1 MNKPAILLIM
11 MSLLIACGR
20 QADVVVIISANAE
33 WKAFK
38 EIVQS
43 ENPEYHT
50 SPYGQYFRKRY
61 GKNTVVFFHGGWGKI
76 DAAGSAQY
84 VIDTF
89 NPGLIVNIGTA
100 GGFHGAVNK
109 GDIILVDKTIT
120 YDIHERMGDSEE
132 AIAYY
137 STDLE
142 CPDIKMDGTIRK
154 SAMVSA
160 DQDLDPLRI
169 PELRKR
175 YNAIAGDWESSA
187 IAHVAKKNNTRCYI
201 LRGITD
207 IVDKTGSEAY
217 GNIKSFE
224 EESRVLTKKLI
235 SLLESEGI
243 LNRVNTG
250 SGKL

>member
-169 PELRKR
+169 LELRKR

-235 SLLESEGI
+235 SLLEGEGI

>member
-1 MNKPAILLIM
+1 MNKPVILLIM

-20 QADVVVIISANAE
+20 RADVVVIISANAE

-38 EIVQS
+38 EIKKS
-43 ENPEYHT
+43 ENPEYRT
-50 SPYGQYFRKRY
+50 SPYGQWFRKRY

-89 NPGLIVNIGTA
+89 SPGLIVNIGTA

-132 AIAYY
+132 AIEYY

-142 CPDIKMDGTIRK
+142 CPDIRMDGTIRK

-160 DQDLDPLRI
+160 DQDLDPSRI
-169 PELRKR
+169 PHLRKH

-217 GNIKSFE
+217 GNIRSFE
-224 EESRVLTKKLI
+224 EESRVIMKKLI
-235 SLLESEGI
+235 SLLEGEGI
-243 LNRVNTG
+243 LNRTRPG
-250 SGKL
+250 DEK

>member
-109 GDIILVDKTIT
+109 SDIILVDKTIT

-169 PELRKR
+169 LELRKR

-235 SLLESEGI
+235 SLLEGEGI

>member
-235 SLLESEGI
+235 SLLEGEGI

>member
-1 MNKPAILLIM
+1 MNKSAVLLIM
-11 MSLLIACGR
+11 MSLLAACGR
-20 QADVVVIISANAE
+20 HADVVVIVSANAE

-38 EIVQS
+38 EIKKS
-43 ENPEYHT
+43 ENPEYRT
-50 SPYGQYFRKRY
+50 SPYGQWFSKRY

-89 NPGLIVNIGTA
+89 GPELIVNIGTA

-109 GDIILVDKTIT
+109 GDIILVEKTIT

-137 STDLE
+137 STELE
-142 CPDIKMDGTIRK
+142 CPDIRMDGTKRK

-160 DQDLDPLRI
+160 DQHLDPSRI
-169 PELRKR
+169 PYLRKH

-187 IAHVAKKNNTRCYI
+187 IAHVAKKNKTRCYI
-201 LRGITD
+201 IRGITD
-207 IVDKTGSEAY
+207 IVDKSGSETY
-217 GNIKSFE
+217 GNIQSFE
-224 EESRVLTKKLI
+224 EESRVIMGKLV
-235 SLLESEGI
+235 SLLEG
-243 LNRVNTG
+243 
-250 SGKL
+250 

>member
-1 MNKPAILLIM
+1 MNKPALFLIM
-11 MSLLIACGR
+11 LSLLTACGR
-20 QADVVVIISANAE
+20 HADVVVIISANAE

-38 EIVQS
+38 EIKKS
-43 ENPEYHT
+43 ENPEYRT
-50 SPYGQYFRKRY
+50 SPYGQWFAKRY

-132 AIAYY
+132 AITYY

-142 CPDIKMDGTIRK
+142 CPDVPMDGRIRK

-169 PELRKR
+169 PHLRKH

-187 IAHVAKKNNTRCYI
+187 IAHVAKKNTTRCYI

-207 IVDKTGSEAY
+207 IVDRTGSEAY
-217 GNIKSFE
+217 GNIQGFE
-224 EESRVLTKKLI
+224 KESKVIMEKLV
-235 SLLESEGI
+235 SLLEGEGV
-243 LNRVNTG
+243 LHHLG
-250 SGKL
+250 SHNGR

>member
-1 MNKPAILLIM
+1 MNKPALFLIM
-11 MSLLIACGR
+11 LSLLTACGR
-20 QADVVVIISANAE
+20 HADVVVIISANAE

-142 CPDIKMDGTIRK
+142 CPDVPMDGRIRK

-169 PELRKR
+169 PHLRKH

-217 GNIKSFE
+217 GNIQGFE
-224 EESRVLTKKLI
+224 KESRVIMEKLV
-235 SLLESEGI
+235 SLLEGEGV
-243 LNRVNTG
+243 LHHLG
-250 SGKL
+250 SHNGR

>member
-100 GGFHGAVNK
+100 GGFHGAVHK

-217 GNIKSFE
+217 GNIQGFE
-224 EESRVLTKKLI
+224 KESKVIMEKLV
-235 SLLESEGI
+235 SLLEGEGV
-243 LNRVNTG
+243 LHHLG
-250 SGKL
+250 SHNGR

>member
-1 MNKPAILLIM
+1 MNKPALFLIM
-11 MSLLIACGR
+11 LSLLTACGR
-20 QADVVVIISANAE
+20 HADVVVIISANAE

-38 EIVQS
+38 EIKKS
-43 ENPEYHT
+43 ENPEYRT
-50 SPYGQYFRKRY
+50 SPYGQWFSKRY

-235 SLLESEGI
+235 SLLEGEGI

>member
-1 MNKPAILLIM
+1 
-11 MSLLIACGR
+11 
-20 QADVVVIISANAE
+20 
-33 WKAFK
+33 
-38 EIVQS
+38 
-43 ENPEYHT
+43 
-50 SPYGQYFRKRY
+50 
-61 GKNTVVFFHGGWGKI
+61 
-76 DAAGSAQY
+76 
-84 VIDTF
+84 
-89 NPGLIVNIGTA
+89 
-100 GGFHGAVNK
+100 
-109 GDIILVDKTIT
+109 
-120 YDIHERMGDSEE
+120 
-132 AIAYY
+132 
-137 STDLE
+137 
-142 CPDIKMDGTIRK
+142 MDGTIRK

-235 SLLESEGI
+235 SLLEGEGI

>member
-1 MNKPAILLIM
+1 MNKSAVLLIM
-11 MSLLIACGR
+11 MSLLAACGR
-20 QADVVVIISANAE
+20 HADVVVIVSANAE

-38 EIVQS
+38 EIKKS
-43 ENPEYHT
+43 ENPEYRT
-50 SPYGQYFRKRY
+50 SPYGQWFSKRY

-89 NPGLIVNIGTA
+89 GPELIVNIGTA

-109 GDIILVDKTIT
+109 GDIILVEKTIT

-137 STDLE
+137 STELE
-142 CPDIKMDGTIRK
+142 CPDIRMDGTIRK

-160 DQDLDPLRI
+160 DQDLDPSRI
-169 PELRKR
+169 PYLRKH

-187 IAHVAKKNNTRCYI
+187 IAHVAKKNKTRCYI
-201 LRGITD
+201 IRGITD
-207 IVDKTGSEAY
+207 IVDKSGSETY
-217 GNIKSFE
+217 GNIQSFE
-224 EESRVLTKKLI
+224 EESRVIMGKLV
-235 SLLESEGI
+235 SLLEGEGI
-243 LNRVNTG
+243 LARAGPG
-250 SGKL
+250 SAQ

>member
-109 GDIILVDKTIT
+109 SDIILVDKTIT

>member
-1 MNKPAILLIM
+1 M
-11 MSLLIACGR
+11 
-20 QADVVVIISANAE
+20 
-33 WKAFK
+33 
-38 EIVQS
+38 
-43 ENPEYHT
+43 
-50 SPYGQYFRKRY
+50 
-61 GKNTVVFFHGGWGKI
+61 
-76 DAAGSAQY
+76 
-84 VIDTF
+84 IDTF

-235 SLLESEGI
+235 SLLEGEGI